1 MKVKDGGVR
10 MAIDPA
16 TLKIIAKV
24 ATTAASDEK
33 VRQVILIACLLPFII
48 ILLVLSSPFAIFF
61 SMTSDGAN
69 ADAISISGKMYSL
82 KEQFEQK
89 IQLEEDDDTVDEIHT
104 VIMGSEDNSIID
116 NSADVLM
123 SYSVKYNVVDNNAK
137 QMAVL
142 SKKQINK
149 LNDVFWD
156 MNTVTSKIETV
167 TEKKTYRT
175 TNKDG
180 NTVTK
185 TKTITKRIKTIYVD
199 CLSSEEIAISY
210 HFNKT
215 QLRVLVEMKKSGY
228 GVLLG
233 NNSIKTFLTI
243 EQIAEIRSYMPHG
256 LSIERE
262 QIVKMAK
269 SIVGKVNY
277 FWGGKSL
284 AIGWDN
290 RWGKQ
295 VEVTSIG
302 SSTTG
307 TKRPFG
313 LDCSGYVT
321 WVFSNMG
328 LPANTINE
336 TIGHGVTKQWN
347 VSSSIP
353 ESLALPGDLAF
364 LAVPGTR
371 KVNHIGIVV
380 GKDSDDKIL
389 VAHCNSSDDN
399 VVISTAESVG
409 FMYYRRPAVLIE

>member
-1 MKVKDGGVR
+1 MV
-10 MAIDPA
+10 ISPA
-16 TLKIIAKV
+16 TLKAIAKV
-24 ATTAASDEK
+24 ATTAVSDE
-33 VRQVILIACLLPFII
+33 RTRRVILIACLIPFII

-61 SMTSDGAN
+61 SVTSDGTN
-69 ADAISISGKMYSL
+69 TDAIPISNTMDYL
-82 KEQFEQK
+82 KKQFEQK
-89 IQLEEDDDTVDEIHT
+89 IQIEKEDDTVNEIHT
-104 VIMGSEDNSIID
+104 IIMGSEDNSTID

-123 SYSVKYNVVDNNAK
+123 AYSVKYNVIDDNAE
-137 QMAVL
+137 QMVVL
-142 SKKQINK
+142 SNKQINK

-156 MNTVTSKIETV
+156 MNTVTSEIETF
-167 TEKKTYRT
+167 TEKKTYT
-175 TNKDG
+175 TTDEDG

-199 CLSSEEIAISY
+199 CLSSEEIAAAY
-210 HFNKT
+210 YFNKT
-215 QLRVLVEMKKSGY
+215 QLRVLEEMKKSGY

-233 NNSIKTFLTI
+233 NKNLNTFLTT
-243 EQIAEIRSYMPHG
+243 EQIAEIKAYMPDD

-262 QIVKMAK
+262 RVVRSAK

-277 FWGGKSL
+277 FWGGKSSS
-284 AIGWDN
+284 IGWDK

-295 VEVTSIG
+295 MEVTSKG
-302 SSTTG
+302 SFTTG
-307 TKRPFG
+307 TIRPFG

-321 WVFSNMG
+321 WVFINIG
-328 LPANTINE
+328 LPVDTIDE
-336 TIGHGVTKQWN
+336 TIGNGTTKQWN

-380 GKDSDDKIL
+380 GNDADGQIL
-389 VAHCNSSDDN
+389 VAHCASGVNN
-399 VVISTAESVG
+399 VAVTTAESVG